1 MRKQLP
7 IVGLMILLWITSCD
21 HDESGN
27 SQIQPQ
33 NKITL
38 TDLDHEPAA
47 KELLSKLQ
55 HDAAHGR
62 ASTIEVTDAFFVLKQ
77 VVQKSI

>member
-7 IVGLMILLWITSCD
+7 IVAVVLLLWNSACNS
-21 HDESGN
+21 DESGVT
-27 SQIQPQ
+27 QIQPQ

-47 KELLSKLQ
+47 KELVSKLQ
-55 HDAAHGR
+55 SQAATGR
-62 ASTIEVTDAFFVLKQ
+62 VSAIKVTDAFFKYEDLD
-77 VVQKSI
+77 SGI